1 MPLITC
7 PDCSAQVSDQAPA
20 CIQCGRPM
28 GAASSPPAE
37 SKSSSGQSTAP
48 APVVVHQAQTAV
60 FCHRC
65 GGGMSVVGTRQ
76 TENPLYSLFRIGGCL
91 VTLVG
96 LLLTLGLAIIPGGAV
111 LGILV
116 LIVGIIF
123 AFAGNKK
130 SKLLFACTACG
141 AQREI

>member
-1 MPLITC
+1 M
-7 PDCSAQVSDQAPA
+7 
-20 CIQCGRPM
+20 
-28 GAASSPPAE
+28 
-37 SKSSSGQSTAP
+37 
-48 APVVVHQAQTAV
+48 
-60 FCHRC
+60 
-65 GGGMSVVGTRQ
+65 
-76 TENPLYSLFRIGGCL
+76 FRIGGCL